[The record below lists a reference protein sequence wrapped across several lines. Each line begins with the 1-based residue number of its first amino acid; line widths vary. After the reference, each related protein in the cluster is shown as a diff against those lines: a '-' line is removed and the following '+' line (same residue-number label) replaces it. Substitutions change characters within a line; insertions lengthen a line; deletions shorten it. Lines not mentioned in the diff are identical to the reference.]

1 MQFSEFLGIIRAV
14 FNALSGLKLRKDVA
28 RNMQLNKSLGI
39 VLFNRNYREDDK
51 LVKIFTETAG
61 KRMFFVKHISRSKLS
76 SVIQPLTAADFIFK
90 LNESG
95 LSYIDDYN
103 HVDTYQQINQDLFR
117 LSYASYVVALA
128 DAAISDN
135 EPDPHL
141 FAFLKKT
148 LDLMEE
154 GLDYE
159 VLTNIFEIQVLERFG
174 IRINFHDCVFCHRV
188 GLPFDFSH
196 HYSGVLCPEHYHKDD
211 YRNHL
216 DPNVIYLLDRFQT
229 IQFDELRTI
238 SLNDEMKRK
247 LRYFIDE
254 LYHDYVGIK
263 LKSKTFIDD
272 LAKWGDIMKP
282 KD

>member
-1 MQFSEFLGIIRAV
+1 
-14 FNALSGLKLRKDVA
+14 
-28 RNMQLNKSLGI
+28 
-39 VLFNRNYREDDK
+39 
-51 LVKIFTETAG
+51 
-61 KRMFFVKHISRSKLS
+61 MFFVKHISRSKLS

-174 IRINFHDCVFCHRV
+174 IRINFHDCVFV
-188 GLPFDFSH
+188 IVS
-196 HYSGVLCPEHYHKDD
+196 VYHLIF
-211 YRNHL
+211 H
-216 DPNVIYLLDRFQT
+216 IT
-229 IQFDELRTI
+229 IRACCA
-238 SLNDEMKRK
+238 LNIIIKMTT
-247 LRYFIDE
+247 
-254 LYHDYVGIK
+254 GI
-263 LKSKTFIDD
+263 I
-272 LAKWGDIMKP
+272 
-282 KD
+282 